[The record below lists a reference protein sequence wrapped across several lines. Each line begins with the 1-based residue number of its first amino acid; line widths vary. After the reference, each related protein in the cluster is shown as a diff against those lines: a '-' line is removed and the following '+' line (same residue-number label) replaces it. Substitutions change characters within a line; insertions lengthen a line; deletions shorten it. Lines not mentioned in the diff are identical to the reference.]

1 MAAFPGYVKI
11 GFPQAE
17 DAASVVLRSEME
29 RGVPKQR
36 RFAADAL
43 VTQETTLHFDTK
55 QQAIDWETW
64 FYTTINGGVDW
75 FDWVDLRTGATV
87 QARIVGGKPGAL
99 KPATV
104 NWVYAQRTLTIEWLR
119 SAL

>member
-1 MAAFPGYVKI
+1 MAAFPAYVKI

-17 DAASVVLRSEME
+17 EAASAVLRGEME

-36 RFAADAL
+36 RFTADVM
-43 VTQETTLHFDTK
+43 VTQETMLYFDTK
-55 QQAIDWETW
+55 QNAIDWETW

-75 FDWVDLRTGATV
+75 FDWVDLRRGVTV

-99 KPATV
+99 KPGTV
-104 NWVYAQRTLTIEWLR
+104 NWVYAQRTLTLEWLR